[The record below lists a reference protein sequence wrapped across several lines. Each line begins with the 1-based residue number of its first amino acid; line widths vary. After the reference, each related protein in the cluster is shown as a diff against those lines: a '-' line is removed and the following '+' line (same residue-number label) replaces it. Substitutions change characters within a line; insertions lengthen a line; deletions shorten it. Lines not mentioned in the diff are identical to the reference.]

1 MANRFHLAIPAGD
14 IDVAIKFYC
23 GLLGCKRGNAEFKYP
38 DAWAD
43 IDFWG
48 NELTLHATDPNK
60 KNASERHNVDMGNV
74 SDPHFGVHLDAEVF
88 KNLKERLIQRD
99 VEFIDPP
106 HIRFKDEHKEQETM
120 FIEDPNGNCL
130 EIKTMKNP
138 DTLFESEMIPFLE
151 KVKAKIS
158 TETDAEQVLLID
170 KSSLHSKHESFDSSK
185 FYLRL
190 IITSEKLK
198 KMEKVNAHK
207 VIFSILKDEMKSR
220 IHALEIEIK

>member
-1 MANRFHLAIPAGD
+1 
-14 IDVAIKFYC
+14 
-23 GLLGCKRGNAEFKYP
+23 
-38 DAWAD
+38 
-43 IDFWG
+43 
-48 NELTLHATDPNK
+48 
-60 KNASERHNVDMGNV
+60 
-74 SDPHFGVHLDAEVF
+74 
-88 KNLKERLIQRD
+88 
-99 VEFIDPP
+99 
-106 HIRFKDEHKEQETM
+106 
-120 FIEDPNGNCL
+120 
-130 EIKTMKNP
+130 
-138 DTLFESEMIPFLE
+138 MIPFLE

-207 VIFSILKDEMKSR
+207 VIFSILKDEMKSK

>member
-1 MANRFHLAIPAGD
+1 
-14 IDVAIKFYC
+14 
-23 GLLGCKRGNAEFKYP
+23 
-38 DAWAD
+38 
-43 IDFWG
+43 
-48 NELTLHATDPNK
+48 
-60 KNASERHNVDMGNV
+60 
-74 SDPHFGVHLDAEVF
+74 
-88 KNLKERLIQRD
+88 
-99 VEFIDPP
+99 
-106 HIRFKDEHKEQETM
+106 
-120 FIEDPNGNCL
+120 
-130 EIKTMKNP
+130 
-138 DTLFESEMIPFLE
+138 MIPFLE

-170 KSSLHSKHESFDSSK
+170 KSSLHSKHEGHLESFDDSSQ

>member
-1 MANRFHLAIPAGD
+1 
-14 IDVAIKFYC
+14 
-23 GLLGCKRGNAEFKYP
+23 
-38 DAWAD
+38 
-43 IDFWG
+43 
-48 NELTLHATDPNK
+48 
-60 KNASERHNVDMGNV
+60 
-74 SDPHFGVHLDAEVF
+74 
-88 KNLKERLIQRD
+88 
-99 VEFIDPP
+99 
-106 HIRFKDEHKEQETM
+106 
-120 FIEDPNGNCL
+120 
-130 EIKTMKNP
+130 MKNP
-138 DTLFESEMIPFLE
+138 DTLFESKMIPFLE

-170 KSSLHSKHESFDSSK
+170 KSSLHSKHESFDSSQ

>member
-1 MANRFHLAIPAGD
+1 
-14 IDVAIKFYC
+14 
-23 GLLGCKRGNAEFKYP
+23 
-38 DAWAD
+38 
-43 IDFWG
+43 
-48 NELTLHATDPNK
+48 
-60 KNASERHNVDMGNV
+60 
-74 SDPHFGVHLDAEVF
+74 
-88 KNLKERLIQRD
+88 
-99 VEFIDPP
+99 
-106 HIRFKDEHKEQETM
+106 
-120 FIEDPNGNCL
+120 
-130 EIKTMKNP
+130 
-138 DTLFESEMIPFLE
+138 MIPFLE

-170 KSSLHSKHESFDSSK
+170 KSSLHSKHEGHLESFDSSQ